1 MHIHGYNSLYPS
13 ALHASRAAWI
23 LMQCPQRPPWRCAHC
38 SSQNQQLVHKPVKS
52 RIPVDIKEKELQYIY
67 IIKIYVYTTE
77 LRVRAWRR
85 KCVLIHQDEVL
96 LEGCVWQLPAAVLTH
111 QFDRIAATLS
121 ASAASSVQQGGR
133 HVSSWELGAVHTSDL
148 CAADFLSHDH
158 HLTLFD

>member
-1 MHIHGYNSLYPS
+1 M
-13 ALHASRAAWI
+13 
-23 LMQCPQRPPWRCAHC
+23 
-38 SSQNQQLVHKPVKS
+38 
-52 RIPVDIKEKELQYIY
+52 
-67 IIKIYVYTTE
+67 YTTE

-133 HVSSWELGAVHTSDL
+133 HVSSWELGAVPHFWPL
-148 CAADFLSHDH
+148 CSWFPKSWSPSHIVRLIHWSFQIWSYELWVMSYFIVVQDSQVENCGLYSPMLWSHDPGQRH
-158 HLTLFD
+158 FAVYVSLKNQAQKASWPS